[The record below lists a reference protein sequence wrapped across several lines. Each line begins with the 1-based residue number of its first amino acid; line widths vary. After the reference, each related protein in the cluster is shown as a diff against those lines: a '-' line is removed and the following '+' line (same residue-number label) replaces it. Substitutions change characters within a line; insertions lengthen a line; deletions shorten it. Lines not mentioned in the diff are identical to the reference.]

1 LYYNYNRRKLASGKV
16 RRVEKL
22 EKEVEERFDENNI
35 LKGKITQDHCLSLWL
50 SKRLERYPLCEEEF

>member
-16 RRVEKL
+16 RRLGKL
-22 EKEVEERFDENNI
+22 EKEVEERFDENNA

-50 SKRLERYPLCEEEF
+50 SKRLESYPLCEEEF